1 MCHVVTRST
10 PRVLLIG
17 HSARLRRRYAASLQ
31 RQGFCTL
38 QACTAAEARR
48 LAAELPPAAVVSD
61 VQLACGESGLRLTRQ
76 LKQADGLRD
85 VPVVILSGG
94 LGHDREAAARAGCDR
109 FLPDTVQPDALS
121 RIVAGLIDRHTP
133 LLGDPAR

>member
-1 MCHVVTRST
+1 MTSLP

-17 HSARLRRRYAASLQ
+17 QSARLRRRYAASLQ

-38 QACTAAEARR
+38 QACSAAEARR
-48 LAAELPPAAVVSD
+48 LAAELPPSAVVSEAH
-61 VQLACGESGLRLTRQ
+61 LASGESGLQLTRQ
-76 LKQADGLRD
+76 LKQDHGLRH

-121 RIVAGLIDRHTP
+121 RFVAALIHENHESSMNPER
-133 LLGDPAR
+133 